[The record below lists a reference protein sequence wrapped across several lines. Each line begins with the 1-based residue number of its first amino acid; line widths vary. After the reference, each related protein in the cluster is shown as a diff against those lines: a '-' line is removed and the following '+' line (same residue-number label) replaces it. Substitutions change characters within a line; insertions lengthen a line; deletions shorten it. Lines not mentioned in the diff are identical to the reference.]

1 MLVTSLTNLITP
13 FPPTYVLES
22 IVGNELALY
31 GVTIF
36 PSELVY
42 QISSLAGP
50 LGTQGSGNTTFL
62 LLKEII
68 YLISYLLSIFYALA
82 GPKFPDVTVLVI
94 ESPVIK

>member
-1 MLVTSLTNLITP
+1 MLVNSVANLITP
-13 FPPTYVLES
+13 LPSTYVFETIIGS
-22 IVGNELALY
+22 TVVSF

-42 QISSLAGP
+42 QSSSLAGP

-82 GPKFPDVTVLVI
+82 GPKFPFVTVLVI